1 MLGDQ
6 PLFFGT
12 AAQYRRRW
20 GFLLATFKISTSL
33 RLTPGG
39 LRGGFAVFSYRQE
52 RMISQIQWDMR
63 LRHMGTLESY
73 LQETGTLTIY
83 NQLSSESRKLLKTA
97 SMLFQFLTARMV
109 PRADLT

>member
-1 MLGDQ
+1 
-6 PLFFGT
+6 
-12 AAQYRRRW
+12 
-20 GFLLATFKISTSL
+20 
-33 RLTPGG
+33 
-39 LRGGFAVFSYRQE
+39 
-52 RMISQIQWDMR
+52 MISQIQWDMR